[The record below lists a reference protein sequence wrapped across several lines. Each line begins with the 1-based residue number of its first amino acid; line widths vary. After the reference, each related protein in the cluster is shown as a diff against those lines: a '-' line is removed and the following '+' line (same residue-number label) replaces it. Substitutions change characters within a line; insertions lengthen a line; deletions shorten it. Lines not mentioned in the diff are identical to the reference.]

1 MATSVNSPPTGLL
14 PMELPLTRSAGVSRA
29 RTFLPQARERVFSES
44 VLAYGTSLAVSLANY
59 DPVSCSWRT
68 SQSCLIMEWET
79 FSDRFPRSGMMRNG
93 TAFQLPTLAPLTS
106 EIGSGLLP
114 TPRKSRGYTNPT
126 EGKERNDCVVT
137 ALLGRIALGHRPKPA
152 FVEWKMG
159 YPIGWTA
166 TQRSEM
172 P

>member
-1 MATSVNSPPTGLL
+1 MATSVNSPLQDLL
-14 PMELPLTRSAGVSRA
+14 PMELPLTRYAEGSRA
-29 RTFLPQARERVFSES
+29 KTFLPLANERVFSET
-44 VLAYGTSLAVSLANY
+44 VLACGLSSPVSLANY
-59 DPVSCSWRT
+59 DPASFSWRT
-68 SQSCLIMEWET
+68 SQSCLITGWAK
-79 FSDRFPRSGMMRNG
+79 FSVRFPRSGMMRSG
-93 TAFQLPTLAPLTS
+93 TAYRLPTLAPLTS

-126 EGKERNDCVVT
+126 EGKDRNDCVVT
-137 ALLGRIALGHRPKPA
+137 ALLGYPALGWRPKPA

-166 TQRSEM
+166 TAPSET